1 MPVKLLLSWTPA
13 QSSLSEVRVMFCE
26 CYLFIYFYGRLMLR
40 PRSTEVAK
48 LLHMVDLECEYRI
61 YHLDFFPVLLKL
73 QGGPKSDEIWHIF
86 RPRSQ
91 TFCFHARTRQ
101 NIVILKKMLSTDG
114 CSTRVPGLVNFGLQT
129 PEIHASYYKICR
141 NLHSQSISLE
151 RLNAGY

>member
-1 MPVKLLLSWTPA
+1 MLCFANVILL
-13 QSSLSEVRVMFCE
+13 F
-26 CYLFIYFYGRLMLR
+26 FYGRLMLR

-114 CSTRVPGLVNFGLQT
+114 CSTRVPSLVNFGLQT
-129 PEIHASYYKICR
+129 PEIHALYYFSK
-141 NLHSQSISLE
+141 SQSISLE
-151 RLNAGY
+151 WLNAGSRNFYT